1 MRGACLSQNPQPL
14 RLAFCLATAHDFS
27 VRAALFR
34 GLCSSAV
41 EGRKAVWEAVLQS
54 TTRGGSDGSQ
64 PMVSQLAAGLGSGR
78 SAASKSRSVSGEPQG
93 TVGTVSCILSSS
105 LRSNRHTAELEIP
118 VTYRKQRLG
127 NFLIATFRTFSWVV
141 VFRFF
146 GPSSAPGI
154 PVS

>member
-54 TTRGGSDGSQ
+54 TTRGGSD
-64 PMVSQLAAGLGSGR
+64 VSEAITSTLIAGCRRVLSGALICRSVTCKPQRPSGAGLLI
-78 SAASKSRSVSGEPQG
+78 SAHFPS
-93 TVGTVSCILSSS
+93 
-105 LRSNRHTAELEIP
+105 SNRHTAELEMP
-118 VTYRKQRLG
+118 VTYRKQRLS
-127 NFLIATFRTFSWVV
+127 NFLIATFRTFSWIV